1 MTLESLKDIKP
12 RYVGGKGYS
21 IEQYQHHG
29 KIFDITSEWVL
40 FILYFL

>member
-12 RYVGGKGYS
+12 RYVGGKDNFVNCYS

-29 KIFDITSEWVL
+29 KIFDITSE
-40 FILYFL
+40 